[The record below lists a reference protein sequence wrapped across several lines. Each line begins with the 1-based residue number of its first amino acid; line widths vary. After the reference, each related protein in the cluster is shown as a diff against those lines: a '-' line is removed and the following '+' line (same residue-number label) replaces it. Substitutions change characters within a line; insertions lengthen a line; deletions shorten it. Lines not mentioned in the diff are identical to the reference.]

1 MRIIIAVITALCA
14 TQAYAVCEGS
24 KTLFFC
30 NTQKG
35 GKQIIVCDSGKT
47 IDYSFG
53 KAAKPDV
60 AVKVAR
66 DVASTRQWDG
76 MGGSM
81 SYSVD
86 IPNKSAVYNVFWS
99 ANRNDDAHGI
109 EAGVNVFVDKKLKA
123 TLKCNEKDLVN
134 NIEGVQLKPTTD

>member
-1 MRIIIAVITALCA
+1 MRIIIAVLTVLFS
-14 TQAYAVCEGS
+14 TQVYAVCEGS

-35 GKQIIVCDSGKT
+35 NKQIVVCDSDKT

-60 AVKVAR
+60 TVKVAR

-76 MGGSM
+76 MGGSIF
-81 SYSVD
+81 YSVD

-99 ANRNDDAHGI
+99 ANRNDEAHGV
-109 EAGVNVFVDKKLKA
+109 EAGVNVFVDKKLKT